1 MPNKILISQ
10 LKKVEASSSFMKKKI
25 RYKMFDNDCDKKIIH
40 IRSKRTGV
48 SDDNSLPWLEHP
60 RDFSDPDCTDP
71 PTNWQ
76 PRNTGATISF
86 LNRIFLH
93 DFMIG
98 KKYSLEFQTDT
109 VTVQCSSHCVYLSH
123 SQWPLPVFDARF
135 DSLVVREQTIAPTNK
150 EPVWSKVFR
159 KQLLQTSRPPQP
171 LLKSLNSS
179 AETVQK
185 MQKW

>member
-10 LKKVEASSSFMKKKI
+10 LKKVEASSSFLKKKYEI
-25 RYKMFDNDCDKKIIH
+25 QNVWKWLWAKEIIH
-40 IRSKRTGV
+40 IRSKRTAGV

-60 RDFSDPDCTDP
+60 RDFSDPDCTYP

-109 VTVQCSSHCVYLSH
+109 VTVQCPVFVFTCPIPIPSDHYLS
-123 SQWPLPVFDARF
+123 LM
-135 DSLVVREQTIAPTNK
+135 
-150 EPVWSKVFR
+150 
-159 KQLLQTSRPPQP
+159 P
-171 LLKSLNSS
+171 LLWESRQLHRQTKSPYGRKFSGNNFCKPPALPNPPIK
-179 AETVQK
+179 V
-185 MQKW
+185 

>member
-1 MPNKILISQ
+1 
-10 LKKVEASSSFMKKKI
+10 
-25 RYKMFDNDCDKKIIH
+25 
-40 IRSKRTGV
+40 
-48 SDDNSLPWLEHP
+48 
-60 RDFSDPDCTDP
+60 
-71 PTNWQ
+71 
-76 PRNTGATISF
+76 
-86 LNRIFLH
+86 
-93 DFMIG
+93 MIG

-109 VTVQCSSHCVYLSH
+109 VTVQCYSHCVYMSH
-123 SQWPLPVFDARF
+123 SQLPLFDARF

-159 KQLLQTSRPPQP
+159 KQLLQTSPPPQP

>member
-1 MPNKILISQ
+1 MR
-10 LKKVEASSSFMKKKI
+10 KKI
-25 RYKMFDNDCDKKIIH
+25 WDTNVWQWLWAKKIH

-60 RDFSDPDCTDP
+60 RDFSDPDCTVP

-109 VTVQCSSHCVYLSH
+109 VTVQCSSV
-123 SQWPLPVFDARF
+123 PLPVFDARF